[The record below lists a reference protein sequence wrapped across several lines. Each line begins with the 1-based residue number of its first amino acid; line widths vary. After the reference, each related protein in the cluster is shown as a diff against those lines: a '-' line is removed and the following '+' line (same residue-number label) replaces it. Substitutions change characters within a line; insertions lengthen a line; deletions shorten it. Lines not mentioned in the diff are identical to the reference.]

1 MDHVRAFV
9 GLALPQ
15 SCQDMANR
23 LGAALAPLCRG
34 RISRVRTGQAHI
46 TLKFLGETP
55 VTGPAGIEAVGE
67 ALAGI
72 RFAPFRLGFAGGGF
86 FPGPNRPRVIWAGLR
101 EGASACRELAAAVDA
116 ALAPLGIAPEGKP
129 FAAHLTLARVREPE
143 RGGDW
148 PAMLAL
154 LAKAQWPSVP
164 VAAMTLWRSVL
175 SDHGARHEALRE
187 FPAALD

>member
-15 SCQDMANR
+15 SCQEMAGR
-23 LGAALAPLCRG
+23 LGAALAPLCQG
-34 RISRVRTGQAHI
+34 RLSRVRAGQAHI

-55 VTGPAGIEAVGE
+55 VTGPTGIEAVAE

-72 RFAPFRLGFAGGGF
+72 RFAPFRLDFAGGGF
-86 FPGPNRPRVIWAGLR
+86 FPGPKRPRVVWAGLR
-101 EGASACRELAAAVDA
+101 EGASECRELAAAVDA
-116 ALAPLGIAPEGKP
+116 ALAPLGIAPEGTP
-129 FAAHLTLARVREPE
+129 FAAHLTLARIREPE

-154 LAKAQWPSVP
+154 LTQAQWPPVP
-164 VAAMTLWRSVL
+164 IAAMTLWRSVL
-175 SDHGARHEALRE
+175 SEHGARHEALRE
-187 FPAALD
+187 FPAAAI

>member
-15 SCQDMANR
+15 SCQEMAGR

-34 RISRVRTGQAHI
+34 RLSRVRAGQAHI

-67 ALAGI
+67 ALGGI
-72 RFAPFRLGFAGGGF
+72 RFAPFRLDLAGGGF
-86 FPGPNRPRVIWAGLR
+86 FPGQKRPRVVWAGLR
-101 EGASACRELAAAVDA
+101 EGAQACRQLAAAVDA
-116 ALAPLGIAPEGKP
+116 ALAPLGIAPEGNP
-129 FAAHLTLARVREPE
+129 FAAHLTLARIREPE

-154 LAKAQWPSVP
+154 LTQALWPPVP

-175 SDHGARHEALRE
+175 SEHGARHEVLRD
-187 FPAALD
+187 FPAAAT